1 VLIKTGLDE
10 IPALTFAGL
19 RYALAAL
26 VLLPFVIGRIHRR
39 GRDVLPTG
47 RAWTSIVVLG
57 VVFYAVTQGAQ
68 FMALERLPAQTTT
81 LILSFSP
88 VLVALFGAVF
98 LAERLALAQWIGVAG
113 YLAGASLF
121 LGVPHGAAIGIAIAS
136 VGLAGNAGASVIGR
150 SVNRRGDSD
159 PLMVTATS
167 MSIGAVILL
176 VAGIAT
182 QGMPAVSASAWLII
196 GWLAV
201 VNTAFAFVLWNV
213 TLRTLPAVESS
224 VINNT
229 MLVQIA
235 VLAWVFLGESL
246 GVRQIVGLAVAAV
259 GVLVVQLGAAMSGVR
274 DERSD
279 ERDQGC
285 VRR

>member
-136 VGLAGNAGASVIGR
+136 GGLAGNAGASVIGR

-259 GVLVVQLGAAMSGVR
+259 GVLVVQLGAAMSGAR